1 MTEVTPTAATR
12 HLRVLTYS
20 HDGYG
25 IGHLRRNLRLS
36 TRLVQRF
43 PDASILAATGSR
55 IAHYFEFPENVDYLK
70 LPSVTKL
77 ANERYVADGLRL
89 GSREVSAL
97 RSGILESAVRL
108 FAPDVV
114 LVDRY
119 PLGVDGELVAALDA
133 LRARRPDATVILGL
147 RDILDNPEV
156 VHEEWRRKGHHRAI
170 AERYDRVL
178 IYGDPRVYDAVAE
191 YQLPDSVADKVT
203 FTGFLTDPPGG
214 EGPDGSALPWPSPD
228 RRRAVCTVGG
238 GKDAAHVAWAFLGA
252 LETMGHEWAGLLV
265 AGPFLGDDE
274 LVPLTAYARRLD
286 VAVRRFIPDL
296 PAQLASADVVVS
308 MAGYNT
314 MCELL
319 AAAVPA
325 VVIPRIRPRVEQL
338 IRASRFA
345 ERGAVAM
352 LHPDRLNPSTL
363 RAALL
368 RRSTVPRAEIRAAVG
383 AGFDLS
389 GLDGAA
395 NAVTEA
401 LSYRS
406 ALAS

>member
-1 MTEVTPTAATR
+1 MTEVTAPDSTR

-43 PDASILAATGSR
+43 PAASILAATGSR

-70 LPSVTKL
+70 LPSMTKL
-77 ANERYVADGLRL
+77 GNDTYVPDGLRI
-89 GSREVSAL
+89 GSLEVSAL

-147 RDILDNPEV
+147 RDILDSPQMV
-156 VHEEWRRKGHHRAI
+156 REEWHRKGHHGAI
-170 AERYDRVL
+170 AERYDAVL
-178 IYGDPRVYDAVAE
+178 VYGDPRVYDAVAE
-191 YQLPDSVADKVT
+191 YNLPDPLAEKVT
-203 FTGFLTDPPGG
+203 FTGYLSDPP
-214 EGPDGSALPWPSPD
+214 EGNRPPADASPAHRRD
-228 RRRAVCTVGG
+228 RRLAVCTVGG

-252 LETMGHEWAGLLV
+252 LETMGAEWAGLLV
-265 AGPFLGDDE
+265 VGPFLGEEE
-274 LVPLTAYARRLD
+274 LVSLTTCARTLG
-286 VAVRRFIPDL
+286 VAMHRFIPDL
-296 PAQLASADVVVS
+296 PARLASADVVVS

-314 MCELL
+314 MCEVL

-325 VVIPRIRPRVEQL
+325 VVVPRIRPRVEQL

-352 LHPDRLNPSTL
+352 LHPEGLSPSML
-363 RAALL
+363 RAAMLK
-368 RRSTVPRAEIRAAVG
+368 RSAVPRAEIRAAVR
-383 AGFDLS
+383 AGFDLR

-395 NAVTEA
+395 NAVTAA
-401 LSYRS
+401 LSYRP